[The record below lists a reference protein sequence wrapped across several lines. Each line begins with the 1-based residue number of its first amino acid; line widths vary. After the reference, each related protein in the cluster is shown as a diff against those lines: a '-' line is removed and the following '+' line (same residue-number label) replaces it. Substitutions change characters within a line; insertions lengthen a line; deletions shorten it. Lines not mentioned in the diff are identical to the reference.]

1 MMIPESVYRKYSQA
15 MFDIAQESQ
24 LLDTMIADMKVVRA
38 VLKDN
43 EELRKFL
50 GNPLITAKAKKE
62 TLKAIFDTSVSALV
76 CQFLY
81 VMVDRRREAAITEA
95 IEGFID
101 LAREAQHIDVA
112 KISLIKPLT
121 AEEEK
126 MLVTKLEQVT
136 GNKIEPLYSIDPSII
151 GGVVIKIGDRVIDGS
166 LKRQIHNMERALLQG
181 GVVNEV
187 TD

>member
-24 LLDTMIADMKVVRA
+24 LLDTMIADMKVVRD

-50 GNPLITAKAKKE
+50 GNPLITA
-62 TLKAIFDTSVSALV
+62 
-76 CQFLY
+76 
-81 VMVDRRREAAITEA
+81 
-95 IEGFID
+95 
-101 LAREAQHIDVA
+101 EAQHIDVA